1 MPYTIPPDTR
11 AIGTG
16 NPPVDMNNV
25 ADVLTG
31 SGLSCN
37 ILNTAFAGGADPSGS
52 ALSDAALAAA
62 VAAAYAGGP
71 GSTVWIPAGTYKL
84 SQAVACGGGWPGSI
98 TIAGQGWDSQLFM
111 ANGSNAYIFD
121 FGSGGNPLYT
131 PGLEI
136 RDLYLNCNGAN
147 QSSAGG
153 GIYARGAIWC
163 VFDRLWIETPW
174 GEGIRFYQD
183 GTGNYGHHNT
193 IQNCLFRDGRN
204 SAGGNGLAA
213 KVQSCDENLFT
224 GCTFQD
230 CGNTSGASN
239 GQVYD
244 TGAGLSTYSG
254 CHFVGGASGVP
265 FVNSDSS
272 PGRLLFTGCQFDS
285 PNGGD
290 MLVLR
295 GPGHVVTGCQFVNV
309 GNGLSSGQASGV
321 HLYGSTGSVVE
332 ACSFGAST
340 AFATA
345 VLEDNGA
352 TGNSIGLNSYTG
364 TWLNNAPVV
373 LAGAGIQLS
382 PSIVVS
388 PVTAQALSNGTTVTM
403 SASFGAIPVTATGNV
418 TGIILATAVNSGQQ
432 VTVINRSAFTVTF
445 AAAGTSNVAD
455 GTADVIPALA
465 ARTFTWDT
473 STARWYRSV

>member
-1 MPYTIPPDTR
+1 VT
-11 AIGTG
+11 
-16 NPPVDMNNV
+16 
-25 ADVLTG
+25 
-31 SGLSCN
+31 
-37 ILNTAFAGGADPSGS
+37 
-52 ALSDAALAAA
+52 
-62 VAAAYAGGP
+62 
-71 GSTVWIPAGTYKL
+71 
-84 SQAVACGGGWPGSI
+84 
-98 TIAGQGWDSQLFM
+98 
-111 ANGSNAYIFD
+111 
-121 FGSGGNPLYT
+121 
-131 PGLEI
+131 I
-136 RDLYLNCNGAN
+136 RDLYLNCNGAS
-147 QSSAGG
+147 QSTGGG

-163 VFDRLWIETPW
+163 VFDHLWIETPW

-204 SAGGNGLAA
+204 SAGGAGLAV
-213 KVQSCDENLFT
+213 KVQSSDENLFT

-230 CGNTSGASN
+230 CGNTSAPSN
-239 GQVYD
+239 GQIYD

-352 TGNSIGLNSYTG
+352 TGNSVGLNSYTG